1 MKGKIMTN
9 ETLTARNAIRTRYSG
24 TSPSITATANG
35 NRLRVL
41 YNHALDGIDNH
52 AAAAQAFLAKYSE
65 FETELVKDALW
76 FNNDYFWT
84 WHVTGPKEKE
94 WS

>member
-1 MKGKIMTN
+1 MMTN
-9 ETLTARNAIRTRYSG
+9 ETLTARSAIRTRYSG

-35 NRLRVL
+35 NRVRVS
-41 YNHALDGIDNH
+41 YNHALDDLDNH
-52 AAAAQAFLAKYSE
+52 AAAAQAFLAKYNE

-76 FNNDYFWT
+76 FDNDYFWT